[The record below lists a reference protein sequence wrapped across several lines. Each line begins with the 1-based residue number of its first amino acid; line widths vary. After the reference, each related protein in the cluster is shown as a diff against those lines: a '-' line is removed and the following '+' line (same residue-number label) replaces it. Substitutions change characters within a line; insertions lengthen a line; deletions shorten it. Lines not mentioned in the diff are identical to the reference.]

1 MASNCGLWLSRV
13 AWGAVISASAAAFA
27 FAARGPSLSTAR
39 RLVVKADGG
48 EVTVNLDDRSAT
60 FAVSAPAR
68 SAVEVEPGVTIA
80 SAIYPSFA
88 AGPGTPLPS
97 LELARWK
104 GKLFEEGA
112 LAAVELKLE
121 EAVGPLA
128 AGREG
133 FLNSLALRLKKAYEA
148 DDRPAS
154 RVAFADAQA
163 FLGTAVALSR
173 ADGKVPAEMGLSS
186 EAASKA
192 SQDRERFLNENVMA
206 HVPPGRY
213 GWSEVLKRIYLTNLW
228 LARGFDRTDER
239 EFKAALSLAW
249 AVESDPGLAGQ
260 YRLLAELCNG
270 LVGMPA
276 GAASVGD
283 YYALLG
289 GRDAVTVLK
298 ELGTVRSLQ
307 AEAKEKGEEFVFLPA
322 PSEPEITLIRRWV
335 AGRGAPTGS
344 WAEAFAAALS
354 ESGAPAPARDAAWP
368 DYVAYALAALAKP
381 ETTPEASKITW
392 DDGYKKRFREV
403 FITSF
408 EQVRARAPAA
418 PPPAGGE
425 GLAIDVTPDL
435 RAEPLPEYYVRM
447 ARAYA
452 RFGDIL
458 AAAVT
463 PSVLESVRGPREG
476 GAAPAESVAAEAAQI
491 SDLFFG
497 LYLLSCSDLGMT
509 PSLRAGEVA
518 DRSATASRTLAW
530 LENWRAD
537 RDMATDV
544 RDVWLLGPADST
556 DPAKGNVYRC
566 VLGVR
571 AVDIEVKYDRKP
583 SFGVVGTARG
593 ADLHFKPAKYTVY
606 VPVIVE
612 VTVPGPKYLTRAEFR
627 KICNEQKTEGAIVAA
642 LKDYAKPEEPEK
654 EEATP
659 PPEEKVDTGMVVL
672 IVVLAVFAL
681 IVIIALAASRQRY

>member
-1 MASNCGLWLSRV
+1 MNCGLWLRRIIG
-13 AWGAVISASAAAFA
+13 GAVISASAAAFA
-27 FAARGPSLSTAR
+27 FAERGPSLSTVR

-48 EVTVNLDDRSAT
+48 EVAVNLEDRGAT
-60 FAVSAPAR
+60 FSVSAPAR
-68 SAVEVEPGVTIA
+68 SAVEAEPGVGVT

-88 AGPGTPLPS
+88 AAPGTSLPS

-104 GKLFEEGA
+104 GQLFEEGA

-121 EAVGPLA
+121 EAVGALA
-128 AGREG
+128 AGRGG
-133 FLNSLALRLKKAYEA
+133 FLISLASKLKATYEA

-163 FLGTAVALSR
+163 FVGTAVALSR
-173 ADGKVPAEMGLSS
+173 ADGKVPAELGLPS
-186 EAASKA
+186 EAVSKA
-192 SQDRERFLNENVMA
+192 TQDRERFLSENVLA

-213 GWSEVLKRIYLTNLW
+213 GWSEALKRIYLTNLW

-239 EFKAALSLAW
+239 DFKAALALAW

-260 YRLLAELCNG
+260 YRLLAELCTG
-270 LVGMPA
+270 LAGIPP
-276 GAASVGD
+276 GAASVAD

-298 ELGTVRSLQ
+298 ELGTVRNLE
-307 AEAKEKGEEFVFLPA
+307 AEAKDKGEEFVFLPA
-322 PSEPEITLIRRWV
+322 LSEPEITLIRRW
-335 AGRGAPTGS
+335 AARGEVPTGS
-344 WAEAFAAALS
+344 WAEAYAAGLS
-354 ESGAPAPARDAAWP
+354 ESGAPVPTRDAASP

-381 ETTPEASKITW
+381 ETTPEALKITW
-392 DDGYKKRFREV
+392 DDGYKKRLREV
-403 FITSF
+403 FVTSF
-408 EQVRARAPAA
+408 DQVRARAPAA

-425 GLAIDVTPDL
+425 GLAIDVAPEL
-435 RAEPLPEYYVRM
+435 RAEPLPAYYVRM

-452 RFGDIL
+452 RFADVL
-458 AAAVT
+458 AGAVT
-463 PSVLESVRGPREG
+463 PPVLENLRGQREG
-476 GAAPAESVAAEAAQI
+476 GVAAAESVAAEAART

-518 DRSATASRTLAW
+518 DRSATASRAFDW
-530 LENWRAD
+530 LQNWRTD

-571 AVDIEVKYDRKP
+571 AIDVEVKYDRKP

-593 ADLHFKPAKYTVY
+593 ADLHFKPAKYTVF

-612 VTVPGPKYLTRAEFR
+612 VTIPGPKYLTRAEFR
-627 KICNEQKTEGAIVAA
+627 KLCNEQKTEGAIVAA
-642 LKDYAKPEEPEK
+642 LKEYGKPEEPK
-654 EEATP
+654 EEEAAP
-659 PPEEKVDTGMVVL
+659 PPKEKVDTGMVVL

-681 IVIIALAASRQRY
+681 IVIIALTASRQRY